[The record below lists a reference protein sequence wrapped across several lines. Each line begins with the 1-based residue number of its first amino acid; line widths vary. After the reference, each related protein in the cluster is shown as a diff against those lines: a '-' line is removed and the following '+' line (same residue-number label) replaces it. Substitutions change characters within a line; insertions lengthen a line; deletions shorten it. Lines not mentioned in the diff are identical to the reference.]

1 MGSASESSQMQPRHG
16 GMARQAHLAVDK
28 NKNENENRT
37 WSIREPTFLSCASAS
52 GGSSSR
58 QRRSM
63 GYCRSVSTRSI
74 ECCRAGGSRGGPC
87 TRSSEWAA
95 TRRMARSPP
104 LSLPALSGGLAPTLT
119 LPRLRGREGEG
130 AWCCGAFPARIS
142 AGPGSPTMGSILRA
156 SCWYGRR
163 AMPRSCGRWRRGC
176 ALPASPRWSAK
187 WVRSPQW
194 RAAGC
199 SSPRS
204 APASPLFYCGAGA
217 TEDKRRASAVCRTQ
231 RQRDGGSLRCR
242 RSPLPFPPPHAGEG

>member
-63 GYCRSVSTRSI
+63 GYCRSASTRSI
-74 ECCRAGGSRGGPC
+74 ECCRAAGSRGGPC

-104 LSLPALSGGLAPTLT
+104 LSLPASSGGSAPTLT
-119 LPRLRGREGEG
+119 LPRLRGREREG

-142 AGPGSPTMGSILRA
+142 TGPGSPPMGSILRA

-176 ALPASPRWSAK
+176 ALPASSRWSAK
-187 WVRSPQW
+187 SGALAAVASRRLQLAAERSGIT
-194 RAAGC
+194 AF
-199 SSPRS
+199 
-204 APASPLFYCGAGA
+204 LL
-217 TEDKRRASAVCRTQ
+217 RRW
-231 RQRDGGSLRCR
+231 RDGGQAARERSLPNAAATRWR
-242 RSPLPFPPPHAGEG
+242 IAALPSQPPPVPSPHAGEG